1 MEENTQT
8 TKPLEQDETTRQSVS
23 ENPGNAKIISR
34 ADEAERLFRKGY
46 SCSSSVFA
54 AFADTVGMTT
64 EQAAKVAC
72 PFGAGVA
79 GLREVCG
86 AVAGMTLI
94 GGYLLECPDASNQT
108 YKKAMYAEVKAMCN
122 AFEETEGS
130 LICRELLG
138 LKKGEA
144 LAEPA
149 VRTEEYYQ
157 SRPCLRA
164 CRRAASIVEQHIL
177 NSEHGDSSACDDK

>member
-1 MEENTQT
+1 MAKSTQT
-8 TKPLEQDETTRQSVS
+8 TASLEQDETSSQGAS
-23 ENPGNAKIISR
+23 ENLECAKGLSR
-34 ADEAERLFRKGY
+34 ADEAERLFRQGY

-86 AVAGMTLI
+86 AVAGMTML
-94 GGYLLECPDASNQT
+94 GGFLLECPDASNQAD
-108 YKKAMYAEVKAMCN
+108 KKAMYAEVKAMCN

-138 LKKGEA
+138 LKKGENP
-144 LAEPA
+144 AEPK
-149 VRTEEYYQ
+149 VRDEEYYR

-164 CRRAASIVEQHIL
+164 CRRAADIVEQHIL
-177 NSEHGDSSACDDK
+177 NGKHDGFVASGEK

>member
-1 MEENTQT
+1 MVENTQAD
-8 TKPLEQDETTRQSVS
+8 KLLEQDETPRQGAS
-23 ENPGNAKIISR
+23 EGLGCAKSASR
-34 ADEAERLFRKGY
+34 ADEAERLFRQGY

-64 EQAAKVAC
+64 EQAAKIAC

-86 AVAGMTLI
+86 AVAGMTML

-108 YKKAMYAEVKAMCN
+108 NKKAMYAEVKAMCN

-138 LKKGEA
+138 LKKGET
-144 LAEPA
+144 LAEPK
-149 VRTEEYYQ
+149 VRDEEYYR

-164 CRRAASIVEQHIL
+164 CRRAADIVEQHIL
-177 NSEHGDSSACDDK
+177 NGKHGGFVASDEK

>member
-8 TKPLEQDETTRQSVS
+8 IKAIEQDEPLRQGARQDSGCA
-23 ENPGNAKIISR
+23 NGISR

-46 SCSSSVFA
+46 SCSSTVFA
-54 AFADTVGMTT
+54 AFADAVGMTT

-72 PFGAGVA
+72 PFGAGIA
-79 GLREVCG
+79 GIREVCG
-86 AVAGMTLI
+86 AVSGMTLVA
-94 GGYLLECPDASNQT
+94 GHLLECPDPSNQAN
-108 YKKAMYAEVKAMCN
+108 KKAMYAKVKAMCD

-138 LKKGEA
+138 LKKGET

-149 VRTEEYYQ
+149 VRTEEYYS
-157 SRPCLRA
+157 SRPCVRA
-164 CRRAASIVEQHIL
+164 CRRAAQLVEQHVL
-177 NSEHGDSSACDDK
+177 SSERSGSSTCGDK